1 MGANIFQ
8 PRWTFFLGGK
18 STECFE
24 EFFKIWWTGYKK
36 MDPNLPFFNDFGEK
50 FVRASLPIALHGD
63 EGHGRYKRPIMI
75 FSYQPLI
82 TSFDGRVNLK
92 GSGCVQQSVWIS
104 IHLNYILS
112 CLYPKIFWV
121 EICMFPHSFQKHV
134 NFLMFPLRT
143 PGRTTYC
150 NRLLYAVLPPSMY
163 AKKDK
168 SIDALVTALVRDFNE
183 LYWDGFD
190 APCPIGWPIPLPQKP
205 LIFLSGVYILI
216 YFNPTL
222 TLSQIPSRPIMLS
235 GEHRRKCC
243 EAEACFLWVE
253 GWLALSQED
262 PQLLGSVIT
271 VLALN
276 LW

>member
-1 MGANIFQ
+1 MLTRGETVVDACTALQSKRGNVLLWKRSTSKHLLEQWQRRRFMKWKHILPLSSWVQTSFNLGGH
-8 PRWTFFLGGK
+8 FFLGGK

-121 EICMFPHSFQKHV
+121 EICMFPHSFQEHV
-134 NFLMFPLRT
+134 NFLMFPQN
-143 PGRTTYC
+143 PWED
-150 NRLLYAVLPPSMY
+150 NLLQPTIVCSSATFY
-163 AKKDK
+163 
-168 SIDALVTALVRDFNE
+168 VR
-183 LYWDGFD
+183 
-190 APCPIGWPIPLPQKP
+190 QKGQ
-205 LIFLSGVYILI
+205 INWCFSDCFGSGL
-216 YFNPTL
+216 
-222 TLSQIPSRPIMLS
+222 
-235 GEHRRKCC
+235 
-243 EAEACFLWVE
+243 
-253 GWLALSQED
+253 
-262 PQLLGSVIT
+262 
-271 VLALN
+271 
-276 LW
+276 